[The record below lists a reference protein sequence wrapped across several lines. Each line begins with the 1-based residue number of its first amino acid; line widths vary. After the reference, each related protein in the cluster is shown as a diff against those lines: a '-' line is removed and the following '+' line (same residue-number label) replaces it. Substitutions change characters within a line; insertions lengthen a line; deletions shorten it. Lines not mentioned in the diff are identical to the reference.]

1 MLKGALQRRQSEG
14 KNVAKRLSAAPL
26 TALTKID
33 NSELSRG
40 ATWGSV
46 ARIGFPLLLKTNL
59 PVRPASAQAAR
70 ERIFF
75 SIAGDNAPSNDS
87 TVRQL
92 HRVPIWTSAVV
103 EPERTSTAM
112 IAQSNCRNAQDA
124 AAAGARESFQLKI
137 WGESGIL

>member
-1 MLKGALQRRQSEG
+1 
-14 KNVAKRLSAAPL
+14 VAKRLSAAPL
-26 TALTKID
+26 TAATKID

-59 PVRPASAQAAR
+59 PRPPGVRTSGVRAN
-70 ERIFF
+70 FL

-87 TVRQL
+87 TVTQL
-92 HRVPIWTSAVV
+92 HRVPIGTSAVV

-112 IAQSNCRNAQDA
+112 IAQSNCRNAQGA
-124 AAAGARESFQLKI
+124 EAAGARESSQLKI
-137 WGESGIL
+137 WGESGIR